1 MPNLDESFRSAI
13 FPCHCNIFCD
23 LRTWILFISAIL
35 NAHLLRCR
43 LSFCCFF
50 SKLMKRNFQCTRYVI
65 NLFPGQIRKS
75 GFILDRHILQTQSI
89 RNRICTI
96 YNCIKNF
103 LKSDLF
109 FLSFIKGNG
118 RIILDCNLRFFE
130 CNCNCIILSFFCSQ
144 RNFSFAFLK
153 CRCFS
158 FSIDRDC
165 CHRISIAR
173 SGFDHYL
180 SSHRHN
186 RLTGFLPVDRNL
198 SIFCRF
204 DSNFGTFCF
213 FYLINNRNFLIC
225 RRRDRIISTLIRCND
240 LFTILHCHFIP

>member
-1 MPNLDESFRSAI
+1 MLDLDDTFLSVI
-13 FPCHCNIFCD
+13 FQFHRNILCD
-23 LRTWILFISAIL
+23 LSTWILFISCIFDAY
-35 NAHLLRCR
+35 LLRSRVFFCR
-43 LSFCCFF
+43 F
-50 SKLMKRNFQCTRYVI
+50 SSKFVKSNFQCTWYVI
-65 NLFPGQIRKS
+65 NLFPGQACIS
-75 GFILDRHILQTQSI
+75 CFILDRHILQTQSI
-89 RNRICTI
+89 RHRICTI
-96 YNCIKNF
+96 YNCVEDF

-109 FLSFIKGNG
+109 FLSFIKGNC

-153 CRCFS
+153 YRCFS

-173 SGFDHYL
+173 SCFDHYL

-186 RLTGFLPVDRNL
+186 RLTVFLPVDCNL

-213 FYLINNRNFLIC
+213 FYLINNRNFLVC
-225 RRRDRIISTLIRCND
+225 RRCDRIISILIRCND